1 MVPFVWVNLIAF
13 TIAKNFRGGY
23 VSLGVISFWILLV
36 SILFK
41 SKYFIERI
49 MYINTGVYIAMAIAG
64 IYLYY
69 RILKKYIKT
78 EVKDF
83 QYEE

>member
-49 MYINTGVYIAMAIAG
+49 MYINMSVYMGMAVIG

-69 RILKKYIKT
+69 RVLKRYMKTELKKFS
-78 EVKDF
+78 V
-83 QYEE
+83 